1 MIRVVLLLRI
11 KIDLKP
17 WLRKLF
23 RSSRK
28 QCSQK
33 YALVIVNVRSTA
45 DPALESAMSSKMA
58 SPRSS
63 NPTVVVPT
71 TLVSAVELVTVTSH
85 LGMMT
90 VFFLYPS

>member
-1 MIRVVLLLRI
+1 MV
-11 KIDLKP
+11 K
-17 WLRKLF
+17 
-23 RSSRK
+23 
-28 QCSQK
+28 
-33 YALVIVNVRSTA
+33 VRSTA
-45 DPALESAMSSKMA
+45 DPALESAMSSKIA

-90 VFFLYPS
+90 VLLLYPLAKAKHRHIVVHILQIRFIRSLFISDRKKIKS